1 MGDAKFFMLLEIE
14 GARDTVENLV
24 RFGREVEWR
33 VLARA
38 VRRHLEDRIVVDG
51 VNTVVF
57 E

>member
-38 VRRHLEDRIVVDG
+38 VRRHLEEGIVVDG